1 MAAEF
6 FAEGYLEDD
15 TIPLN
20 LNRRLFICT
29 EKDMLIAKTNISDAT
44 NKNFTILLDDT
55 QRMNETE
62 YFNEIYLVGD
72 TFDEI
77 HQDTLEELKTL
88 CYEVWTIPEE
98 NFNTENILKNF
109 TNKN

>member
-1 MAAEF
+1 MTPEF
-6 FAEGYLEDD
+6 FAEGYLEEDS
-15 TIPLN
+15 IESN
-20 LNRRLFICT
+20 SIKRLFICLD
-29 EKDMLIAKTNISDAT
+29 KNLLIAKTNISDST

-55 QRMNETE
+55 QRMQETS

-72 TFDEI
+72 TFEEI
-77 HQDTLEELKTL
+77 HQDTLEELKTI

-98 NFNTENILKNF
+98 NFNAENILKNF

>member
-15 TIPLN
+15 MIPLN

-29 EKDMLIAKTNISDAT
+29 NKDILIAKTNISTAT
-44 NKNFTILLDDT
+44 NKNYTILLDDT
-55 QRMNETE
+55 QRMQETS
-62 YFNEIYLVGD
+62 YFNEIYLVGA

-77 HQDTLEELKTL
+77 HQDTLEELKLL
-88 CYEVWTIPEE
+88 CYEVWTISDED
-98 NFNTENILKNF
+98 FNIENILKNF